1 VADPKYRFSPMV
13 IKHLRRRYACSGGA
27 RQLAKAIEEETGY
40 KMSHQ
45 TLLKLV
51 DDDDYIQEPYLDE

>member
-1 VADPKYRFSPMV
+1 MV